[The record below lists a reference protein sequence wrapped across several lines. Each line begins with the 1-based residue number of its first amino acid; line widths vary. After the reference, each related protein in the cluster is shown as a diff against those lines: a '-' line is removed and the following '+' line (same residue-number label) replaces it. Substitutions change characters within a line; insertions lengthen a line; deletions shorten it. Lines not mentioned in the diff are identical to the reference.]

1 MTDEI
6 KYAESRMQLAGN
18 WEKEEISV
26 ASLSELPN
34 LYLSVGCDEG
44 NIYLL
49 DSSMKLKS
57 EIKPE
62 HKFPVIDHFWTG
74 GSQVCLTQGKNIGLY
89 DAEKQKGVAILSGH
103 TDVSSN

>member
-6 KYAESRMQLAGN
+6 KYAESGMQLASN

-26 ASLSELPN
+26 ASLSELSN
-34 LYLSVGCDEG
+34 SHLSVGCDEG
-44 NIYLL
+44 VLYLL
-49 DSSMKLKS
+49 DSSLSLKS

-62 HKFPVIDHFWTG
+62 HKFPVIDHFWRG
-74 GSQVCLTQGKNIGLY
+74 NAQVCLTQGKNIALY
-89 DAEKQKGVAILSGH
+89 DAEKQKPVAHFVGH